1 MNINIILKI
10 IGALLML
17 FSITMLIPA
26 GVGWFYQDAAEHL
39 FLVTAFGTLTTGLLL
54 WYPRRYY
61 RREIK
66 TRDGFIVVVL
76 LWAVL
81 GSFGAIPFL
90 LMDNPL
96 SVTDALFESISALT
110 TTGATVITGLDYL
123 PKSLLYYR
131 QQLQWLGGMG
141 IIVLAVA
148 VLPMLGVGGMQL
160 YRAETPGPVK
170 DSKLTPRIAGTA
182 KALWGIYLGLTILCA
197 LAYYF
202 AGMSVFDA
210 IGHSFSTIAIGGFST
225 YDASIGH
232 FNSHIIE
239 MVCVVFLIISGIN
252 FSLHFAV
259 LRRRSMK
266 VYFKDPELK
275 FYLLL
280 MAVVTLLSTILL
292 FAKTETSISEAFYD
306 SLFQA
311 VSMGTTAGFATE
323 NFSDWPKFLPVMLI
337 FASFVGGCAGST
349 GGGLK
354 VIRFLLLFKQG
365 LREVRRVIHPNAL
378 FIIKLGQSPVEN
390 RVIDAVWGFL
400 AAYVALF
407 VVFMTIMMACG
418 LDQITAFSA
427 VAACLNN
434 LGPGLGD
441 VAAHYGNISDTAKSV
456 LCLAMLM
463 GRLEIF
469 TILVLFMPSF
479 WRN

>member
-1 MNINIILKI
+1 
-10 IGALLML
+10 
-17 FSITMLIPA
+17 
-26 GVGWFYQDAAEHL
+26 
-39 FLVTAFGTLTTGLLL
+39 
-54 WYPRRYY
+54 
-61 RREIK
+61 
-66 TRDGFIVVVL
+66 
-76 LWAVL
+76 
-81 GSFGAIPFL
+81 
-90 LMDNPL
+90 
-96 SVTDALFESISALT
+96 
-110 TTGATVITGLDYL
+110 
-123 PKSLLYYR
+123 
-131 QQLQWLGGMG
+131 MG